1 MRLWFPLN
9 RLISVAPYAAGIDT
23 TRACL
28 RQLVVLERAITS
40 YSQSLTGQTRL
51 VLVVS
56 EICAGGTI
64 LDGLEKDA
72 REAKK
77 GLWADP

>member
-1 MRLWFPLN
+1 
-9 RLISVAPYAAGIDT
+9 
-23 TRACL
+23 
-28 RQLVVLERAITS
+28 LERAITS

-56 EICAGGTI
+56 EICAGDTV
-64 LDGLEKDA
+64 LEGLEKDA

-77 GLWADP
+77 GLWADQQPVPPWEWRKEGVRMGGK